1 MLSKDGDDVGCGSL
15 SSTRTVAALKARAPR
30 RQSRQGR
37 CSGVGEVGTREW
49 AARHDAGG
57 SVRSRRGAG
66 VSRVCERERAGE
78 AVRRKKSR
86 PALCVATPIFSEVGA
101 AMTGLFK
108 VNGVGTLWL
117 PRNDEV
123 MAKEVDA
130 VMIVWELWHG
140 TVT

>member
-1 MLSKDGDDVGCGSL
+1 MP
-15 SSTRTVAALKARAPR
+15 AA
-30 RQSRQGR
+30 
-37 CSGVGEVGTREW
+37 
-49 AARHDAGG
+49 
-57 SVRSRRGAG
+57 VRSPVVGPACRACASESERVRRFG
-66 VSRVCERERAGE
+66 
-78 AVRRKKSR
+78 RKKSR

-117 PRNDEV
+117 PGNDEV
-123 MAKEVDA
+123 MAKEVGA

>member
-1 MLSKDGDDVGCGSL
+1 
-15 SSTRTVAALKARAPR
+15 
-30 RQSRQGR
+30 
-37 CSGVGEVGTREW
+37 
-49 AARHDAGG
+49 
-57 SVRSRRGAG
+57 VRSRRGAG
-66 VSRVCERERAGE
+66 VSRVRERERAGE
-78 AVRRKKSR
+78 AVRQKKSR

-123 MAKEVDA
+123 MAKEVGA

-140 TVT
+140 TVI

>member
-1 MLSKDGDDVGCGSL
+1 MGCGSS

-30 RQSRQGR
+30 RQSRRGR

-49 AARHDAGG
+49 ATRRDAGG
-57 SVRSRRGAG
+57 GARSRRGAG
-66 VSRVCERERAGE
+66 VSRVRERERAGE
-78 AVRRKKSR
+78 AVRQKKSR

-117 PRNDEV
+117 PGNDEV
-123 MAKEVDA
+123 MAKEVGA

>member
-1 MLSKDGDDVGCGSL
+1 M
-15 SSTRTVAALKARAPR
+15 
-30 RQSRQGR
+30 
-37 CSGVGEVGTREW
+37 GEVGTRIW
-49 AARHDAGG
+49 AARRDAGG
-57 SVRSRRGAG
+57 SAWSRRGAG
-66 VSRVCERERAGE
+66 VSRVRERAGE

-86 PALCVATPIFSEVGA
+86 PALCVATPIFREVSA

-123 MAKEVDA
+123 MAKEVGA